1 MKDAAGVTPDEWEMW
16 RSFRTMHRQLEAT
29 LERQLQRDAD
39 ISGADYGVLL
49 TLFEA
54 SGRQLRPSELGE
66 RLMWEKSRVSHQVSR
81 MQKRGLVERRECDED
96 ARGTWVGL
104 TPDGTRA
111 VLGSMREHANSL
123 RKYFF
128 DVLDPEQLDALRQAS
143 DRVASAIGPVDC
155 DPDAEQ
161 AAP

>member
-1 MKDAAGVTPDEWEMW
+1 VNDATGVTQDEWAMW
-16 RSFRTMHRQLEAT
+16 RSFRMMHRQLEAA

-54 SGRQLRPSELGE
+54 TGHQLRPSEIGE

-81 MQKRGLVERRECDED
+81 MQKRGLVERRECDSD

-111 VLGSMREHANSL
+111 VLSSMREHANSL

-128 DVLDPEQLDALRQAS
+128 DVLEPEQLDALRVAS
-143 DRVASAIGPVDC
+143 DRVATAIGPVDC
-155 DPDAEQ
+155 DPE
-161 AAP
+161 